1 MFTRQHAGRKMREA
15 QETVGQRV
23 RRLREERRLSQKEL
37 AKRAG
42 ISFAFVSRIENGGR
56 KPSLKTLRMLA
67 PHLGVTADH
76 LETGAPVPRDA
87 ERELQLSSAELE
99 LRLNRDLERAEQVFR
114 EEYERRDAP
123 VLLARARAG
132 LGLLANRP
140 GDTDETIRHL
150 RFAIGSGYL
159 PPETSPDLYRDLGR
173 AYVAANK
180 PEKAVELFERT
191 LADVRERIPDDAGL
205 QVRFG
210 VYLAAVYSDM
220 GSNDRARR
228 VLMEAGEIA
237 DEHTTSPPVR
247 VSLYW
252 GLASQAWDAAD
263 SDGALAYIRRAIGL
277 LESSE
282 DSYNLALAHLLAAQM
297 TSLDGRYDEAGRNLE
312 RAERLFLLGADQ
324 SDLGILRAEQAI
336 HAAALERAEEAMARA
351 TEAARL
357 LGDDARHLALK
368 WRALATAHRLAGDV
382 DQADCYYGKALELLK
397 ERRMWRQGIVVARE
411 WARLLYSVGRED
423 EGFRVMEEAT
433 LLSVRS
439 LGERMRARDAR

>member
-1 MFTRQHAGRKMREA
+1 MREA
-15 QETVGQRV
+15 EETVGQRV
-23 RRLREERRLSQKEL
+23 RRLRRDRGLSQREL
-37 AKRAG
+37 AKQAG
-42 ISFAFVSRIENGGR
+42 ITFPFVSRIESGGR

-76 LETGAPVPRDA
+76 LETGAPVSRAA

-99 LRLNRDLERAEQVFR
+99 LRLSRDLERAEQVFR
-114 EEYERRDAP
+114 EEYERSDAP

-132 LGLLANRP
+132 LGLLANRR
-140 GDTDETIRHL
+140 GDADETIRHL

-173 AYVAANK
+173 AYVATNR
-180 PEKAVELFERT
+180 PDKAIELFERT
-191 LADVRERIPDDAGL
+191 LADLRERIPDDAGL
-205 QVRFG
+205 QVRFC

-220 GSNDRARR
+220 GSTDRAQR

-237 DEHTTSPPVR
+237 DERTTSPPVR
-247 VSLYW
+247 VSLFW

-282 DSYNLALAHLLAAQM
+282 DTYNLALAHLLAAQM
-297 TSLDGRYDEAGRNLE
+297 LNLDGRYDEAGRHLE
-312 RAERLFLLGADQ
+312 RADRLFLLGADR

-336 HAAALERAEEAMARA
+336 HAAALERAEDAMARA

-357 LGDDARHLALK
+357 LGDDTRHLALK
-368 WRALATAHRLAGDV
+368 WRALATAHRLAGDA
-382 DQADCYYGKALELLK
+382 DQAARYYGKALELLK
-397 ERRMWRQGIVVARE
+397 ERRNWRQGIVVARE
-411 WARLLYSVGRED
+411 WARLLQSVGRDD
-423 EGFRVMEEAT
+423 EGFRVMEEAS

-439 LGERMRARDAR
+439 LGERMRTRDAR